1 MGGFKA
7 YLRRRLAP
15 VIDQRLRWDLASAS
29 RITPIDPEADVLVTP
44 APEPLDVDHPLAFPL
59 PPPELR
65 AGIPDYLQLAEG
77 HVEAVRNAARHA
89 GAPALGRVLDFG
101 CGTGRMTRWLLPEAR
116 EDEVWGVDFDAR
128 CIQWNQTHL
137 SPPFHFLLCSS
148 LPSLPFED
156 GYFDLVVG
164 GSVFT
169 HISEMAD
176 GWLLELRRVTRP
188 GGLLYL
194 TIQDG
199 AFMEIVQRDNPE
211 LWISQLI
218 DAHRDAL
225 DRLGRGADVVSVG
238 RRGND
243 AMVFHDRDALV
254 RRWSAHLDLVDVVE
268 GAYFAQTALVLRK
281 RSP

>member
-1 MGGFKA
+1 M
-7 YLRRRLAP
+7 RSRLAP
-15 VIDQRLRWDLASAS
+15 VIDQRLRWDLGAAS
-29 RITPIDPEADVLVTP
+29 RITPLDPASDVLVTP
-44 APEPLDVDHPLAFPL
+44 SPEPLDVDHPLAFPL
-59 PPPELR
+59 PPPDLR
-65 AGIPDYLQLAEG
+65 AGIPDYLELAEG
-77 HVEAVRNAARHA
+77 HVEAVRDSARRA
-89 GAPALGRVLDFG
+89 GASSLGRVLDFG

-116 EDEVWGVDFDAR
+116 QEEVWGVDFDAR
-128 CIQWNQTHL
+128 CIQWDQTHL

-156 GYFDLVVG
+156 GSFDVVVG

-194 TIQDG
+194 TIQD
-199 AFMEIVQRDNPE
+199 ANFIEVVQRDNPE
-211 LWISQLI
+211 LWISRLI
-218 DAHRDAL
+218 DEHRGEL

-254 RRWSAHLDLVDVVE
+254 RRWSAHLDLVEVVE

-281 RSP
+281 RSA

>member
-1 MGGFKA
+1 MKA
-7 YLRRRLAP
+7 YLRSRLAP
-15 VIDQRLRWDLASAS
+15 AIDQRLRWDLGAAS
-29 RITPIDPEADVLVTP
+29 RITPVDPSSDVLVTP
-44 APEPLDVDHPLAFPL
+44 SPEPLDVDHPRAFPL
-59 PPPELR
+59 PPEELR
-65 AGIPDYLQLAEG
+65 AGIPDYLELAEG
-77 HVEAVRNAARHA
+77 HVDAVRDAVRRA
-89 GAPALGRVLDFG
+89 GAPSLGRVLDFG

-116 EDEVWGVDFDAR
+116 VDEVWGVDFDAR
-128 CIQWNQTHL
+128 CIQWDQTHL

-156 GYFDLVVG
+156 GSFDVVVG

-194 TIQDG
+194 TIQDA
-199 AFMEIVQRDNPE
+199 AFIEAVTRDNPD
-211 LWISQLI
+211 LWISRLVET
-218 DAHRDAL
+218 HRSVL
-225 DRLGRGADVVSVG
+225 GRLGHGADVVSVG

-243 AMVFHDRDALV
+243 AMVFHDREALV
-254 RRWSAHLDLVDVVE
+254 RRWSAHLDLVEVVE

-281 RSP
+281 RPA